1 MSDVSEHSSVVLT
14 EHSLASQLVLAEATL
29 NVESTLNSLN
39 LEMIQLLTQALDNW
53 SKRPEVVA
61 VLLTGA
67 GEKAFCAGG
76 DIQALYRA
84 IVSNH
89 QAEEVVNAYPF
100 DFFAQEYALDYQL
113 HTYHKPVICLGHG
126 VVMGGGMG
134 LFSAA
139 EFRVS
144 TERSKL
150 ALPEITIGLFPD
162 AGATWSLNQMAP
174 HQAVFLGLTGSH
186 VNAADA
192 LTVGLAT
199 HVVPHAE
206 RSTLLTMLKSVSF
219 SKDADANTQAIADA
233 LASLPA
239 VDLPEGEI
247 QQLPDFAI
255 TLDNL
260 ARQVQALENLEGQSR
275 WIDRG
280 LQNLRGG
287 CPTTAGIVLEQLR
300 RSTDMSLADMFRME
314 YNIACHCAT
323 NLDFAEGVRAL
334 LIEKDGSPH
343 WQYPDIDTL
352 PEAHVMAHFSSFETP
367 HPLAG
372 LG

>member
-1 MSDVSEHSSVVLT
+1 MSNVMEQGSVVFSEHM
-14 EHSLASQLVLAEATL
+14 LASHLVLAEARL

-39 LEMIQLLTQALDNW
+39 LEMIQLLTQALDDW
-53 SKRPEVVA
+53 AKRPEVVA

-76 DIQALYRA
+76 DIQALYHA
-84 IVSNH
+84 IVENN
-89 QAEEVVNAYPF
+89 QAKAVINRYPF
-100 DFFAQEYALDYQL
+100 EFFAQEYALDYLL
-113 HTYHKPVICLGHG
+113 HSYSKPVICLGHG

-139 EFRVS
+139 RFRVA

-186 VNAADA
+186 LNAADA
-192 LTVGLAT
+192 LAVGLAT

-206 RSTLLTMLKSVSF
+206 REILLAKLKAVSF
-219 SKDADANTQAIADA
+219 TEDTASNMQLIADS
-233 LASLPA
+233 LAGLPDVEMPVA
-239 VDLPEGEI
+239 EI
-247 QQLPDFAI
+247 QQLPVFA
-255 TLDNL
+255 TTFDDLVK
-260 ARQVQALENLEGQSR
+260 QVQVLDGLQGLSK

-280 LQNLRGG
+280 LQNLHGG

-300 RSTDMSLADMFRME
+300 RSADMSLAEMFRME

-334 LIEKDGSPH
+334 LIEKDGSPN
-343 WQYPDIDTL
+343 WQYPDINTL
-352 PEAHVMAHFSSFETP
+352 PQAHVMAHFSTFETP
-367 HPLAG
+367 HPLSG
-372 LG
+372 LE

>member
-1 MSDVSEHSSVVLT
+1 MSNAIEQSSVVFT
-14 EHSLASQLVLAEATL
+14 EHELDSQLILAEATL

-39 LEMIQLLTQALDNW
+39 LEMIQLLSQALDEW
-53 SKRPEVVA
+53 AERPEVVA

-89 QAEEVVNAYPF
+89 QANEVVNRYPF
-100 DFFAQEYALDYQL
+100 DFFAQEYALDYLL
-113 HTYHKPVICLGHG
+113 HSYSKPVVCLGHG

-139 EFRVS
+139 RFRVA

-186 VNAADA
+186 VNATDA

-199 HVVPHAE
+199 HVVPHAKRE
-206 RSTLLTMLKSVSF
+206 TLLAILKAASLS
-219 SKDADANTQAIADA
+219 DNAALNMQLIADA
-233 LASLPA
+233 LASLPEVEMPA
-239 VDLPEGEI
+239 GEF
-247 QQLPDFAI
+247 QQLPAFA
-255 TLDNL
+255 TTFDNL
-260 ARQVQALENLEGQSR
+260 TKQVQVLDELQGHSR

-280 LQNLRGG
+280 LQNLHSG

-300 RSTDMSLADMFRME
+300 RSSDMSLADMFRME
-314 YNIACHCAT
+314 YNIACHCAI
-323 NLDFAEGVRAL
+323 NQDFAEGVRAL
-334 LIEKDGSPH
+334 LIEKDGSPS
-343 WQYPDIDTL
+343 WQYPDINTL
-352 PEAHVMAHFSSFETP
+352 PQAHVLDHFSTFETP

-372 LG
+372 LE